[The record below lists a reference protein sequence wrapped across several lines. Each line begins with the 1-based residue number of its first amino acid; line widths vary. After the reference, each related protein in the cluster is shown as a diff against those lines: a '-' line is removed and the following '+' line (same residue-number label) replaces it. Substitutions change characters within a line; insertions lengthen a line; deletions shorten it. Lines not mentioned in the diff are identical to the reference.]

1 MEKVTRLCP
10 VCGEPIDAHAQIC
23 PICGEPTGFP
33 AEAPVQP
40 SPQEEER
47 TIQDS
52 SLIDSQEE
60 VVPPPIVE
68 TPVPEVKPEAVV
80 TPPPIPKPA
89 AVPPPI
95 PPATP
100 VPPTPVVEE
109 KKQSSWG
116 WIAFTLLL
124 LAVIGAGVYF
134 LFFNDNKSDTQE
146 TVPTVSVAEKSAV
159 EVIDSIQKVLPPG
172 AQTVLRVTSGDAPCL
187 FFLNNGHFHRFDAK
201 EKQTIE
207 IDLAS
212 LNPEASV
219 DILKGGIIKATP
231 TPDEKDILLVVIPK
245 NSERALYKYNVE
257 GSRVDVLG
265 VGEIEEYGS
274 GYIIHGI
281 NNERHIDNTGN
292 ITREFDPG
300 LPEELQNTEKKSQPV
315 QTKPRSQTKTPK
327 PSEPATTAPSEPEPP
342 VENQG
347 TGFRLEPI

>member
-95 PPATP
+95 PPATA

-109 KKQSSWG
+109 KKQSSH
-116 WIAFTLLL
+116 
-124 LAVIGAGVYF
+124 GAG
-134 LFFNDNKSDTQE
+134 
-146 TVPTVSVAEKSAV
+146 
-159 EVIDSIQKVLPPG
+159 
-172 AQTVLRVTSGDAPCL
+172 
-187 FFLNNGHFHRFDAK
+187 
-201 EKQTIE
+201 
-207 IDLAS
+207 
-212 LNPEASV
+212 
-219 DILKGGIIKATP
+219 IIA
-231 TPDEKDILLVVIPK
+231 
-245 NSERALYKYNVE
+245 
-257 GSRVDVLG
+257 
-265 VGEIEEYGS
+265 
-274 GYIIHGI
+274 
-281 NNERHIDNTGN
+281 
-292 ITREFDPG
+292 
-300 LPEELQNTEKKSQPV
+300 
-315 QTKPRSQTKTPK
+315 
-327 PSEPATTAPSEPEPP
+327 
-342 VENQG
+342 
-347 TGFRLEPI
+347 